1 MAKMEA
7 QPATPAPAGRR
18 SVEPRVKTAALR
30 RDIIVIGASTGGL
43 EAFRR
48 VLQPLPADLPAA
60 IFVVLHTHTTGSARL
75 PEILNGGG
83 PFKSAYAIH
92 GEPIEHGRVYVAP
105 PDNHLIVDRDYVHVV
120 RGPRENGHRPAV
132 DPLFRSA
139 ARAYGARVIGVL
151 LTGALDC
158 GTAGLMVIKA
168 QGGTVIVQDPDEALQ
183 PEMPRNALN
192 HVDVDHVVGV
202 ARIASLLARFVRI
215 PVRPPP
221 AMQNGVLAEIEAATA
236 QPAEVVCPSCGG
248 VMTESTVNAL
258 TRFRC
263 HTGHTFTLD
272 GLAAEQA
279 RALEGA
285 LWAAVRALEESETLA
300 RRMASHAALDL
311 GERFKEKAETM
322 KRHARRI
329 QQMLLRGQGLT
340 VPDAAAGSAPKSKRA
355 RRATGSGK
363 RRGARARR
371 VRGRS

>member
-7 QPATPAPAGRR
+7 RPAAPAPAGRR
-18 SVEPRVKTAALR
+18 SVEPRGKTATLQ

-60 IFVVLHTHTTGSARL
+60 IFIVLHTHTTASARL

-83 PFKSAYAIH
+83 PFKAAFAVH

-168 QGGTVIVQDPDEALQ
+168 QGGTVIVQDPNEAVQ
-183 PEMPRNALN
+183 PDMPRNAID
-192 HVDVDHVVGV
+192 HVDVDNVVGV
-202 ARIASLLARFVRI
+202 DRIAPLLAQFVRT
-215 PVRPPP
+215 PVEPPP
-221 AMQNGVLAEIEAATA
+221 AIQNGALTGVEVATA
-236 QPAEVVCPSCGG
+236 QSAEVVCPSCGG
-248 VMTESTVNAL
+248 VMTESTVNGLA
-258 TRFRC
+258 RFRC

-279 RALEGA
+279 RALETA

-311 GERFKEKAETM
+311 GERFEEKAVTM
-322 KRHARRI
+322 KRHAHRI
-329 QQMLLRGQGLT
+329 QEMLLRGQELT
-340 VPDAAAGSAPKSKRA
+340 VPDAAGGSASKSKRA
-355 RRATGSGK
+355 RRGNGSGK
-363 RRGARARR
+363 RGTRARR
-371 VRGRS
+371 VRS

>member
-1 MAKMEA
+1 MAKTQA
-7 QPATPAPAGRR
+7 RSSAPVPGRPR
-18 SVEPRVKTAALR
+18 SASPRVKTAAVR

-48 VLQPLPADLPAA
+48 VLQALPADLPAA
-60 IFVVLHTHTTGSARL
+60 IFIVLHTHTTASARL

-83 PFKSAYAIH
+83 PFKSAFAIH

-105 PDNHLIVDRDYVHVV
+105 PDNHLIVDHDYVHVV

-168 QGGTVIVQDPDEALQ
+168 QGGTVIVQDPDEALH
-183 PEMPRNALN
+183 PDMPRNALN

-202 ARIASLLARFVRI
+202 GRIAPLLARVVRT
-215 PVRPPP
+215 PVQPPS
-221 AMQNGVLAEIEAATA
+221 ASQNGVLGEIEVATA
-236 QPAEVVCPSCGG
+236 QPADVVCPSCGG
-248 VMTESTVNAL
+248 VMTESRVNGL
-258 TRFRC
+258 DRFRC

-272 GLAAEQA
+272 ALAAEQA

-285 LWAAVRALEESETLA
+285 LWAAVRALEESEALA

-311 GERFKEKAETM
+311 GERFEEKAETM

-329 QQMLLRGQGLT
+329 QEMLLHGKGLM
-340 VPDAAAGSAPKSKRA
+340 VPDAAAGQAAKSKRA
-355 RRATGSGK
+355 RRANGSGK
-363 RRGARARR
+363 QQGTRTRR
-371 VRGRS
+371 VRS